1 MTTTEKLSQN
11 SNASDHTSLKHTFV
25 NRKPIS
31 LIITEHGLAGRSGP
45 RTGRIA
51 QYFLPELELR
61 LPLSDLRCENVPCVS
76 LTSRPGHHWLSLS
89 PTSALRSHAR
99 QPPPA
104 TRTRTL
110 GLSSA
115 PQLLQTDWRLTEVAI
130 REFGG
135 IRWMRGSAHKI
146 RSSSI
151 RFAARR
157 NRSIDQW
164 IDP

>member
-1 MTTTEKLSQN
+1 MAWRAGQDPGQGELRNTFYLNLSSGSLSQI
-11 SNASDHTSLKHTFV
+11 SDVKMSSV
-25 NRKPIS
+25 
-31 LIITEHGLAGRSGP
+31 
-45 RTGRIA
+45 
-51 QYFLPELELR
+51 LR
-61 LPLSDLRCENVPCVS
+61 VPCVS
-76 LTSRPGHHWLSLS
+76 LTPRPGHHWLSLS

-135 IRWMRGSAHKI
+135 IRPYGLLLDGT
-146 RSSSI
+146 
-151 RFAARR
+151 
-157 NRSIDQW
+157 DQ
-164 IDP
+164 